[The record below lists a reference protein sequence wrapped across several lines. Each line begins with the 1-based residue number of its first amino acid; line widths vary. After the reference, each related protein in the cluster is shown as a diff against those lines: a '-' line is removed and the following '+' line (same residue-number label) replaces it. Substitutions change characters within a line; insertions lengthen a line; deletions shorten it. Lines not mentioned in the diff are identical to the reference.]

1 MPTQCSLIRL
11 LSICVV
17 LVTALSATTL
27 PIRTASAQRAPT
39 DSVKRDRGKRDSGK
53 RDSTQRDT
61 TARALPTLQVTA
73 TAVATEARRI
83 AQPTAL
89 LSGAELRRANS
100 ASLGETLQQIPGIRS
115 LSMTTGIG
123 KPVIRGLTNNRV
135 VTLANGQRTE
145 TQQWG
150 HDHSPNVESADAE
163 RLEVV
168 KGPASVLYGSDALG
182 GVVNVVRR
190 PLPVVENAERVVRG
204 RVATA
209 WNSAALSPSL
219 TLVGEGAT
227 LMGAGSL
234 GWRLS
239 GTGRRAV
246 DLRTPGGIVSNT
258 GNVTGYTEGAM
269 GWQGARADI
278 TGTGSLRDERIQ
290 IADDPI
296 TAPDYTGRQQIRTLR
311 GTLDANVR
319 TGGQRLQ
326 LQAGIEQNRRAEF
339 GDGST
344 QDVALGLSSRT
355 ASGFAHWHH
364 TPIYGATGVF
374 GLAVQ
379 HTRFTTFGNETLI
392 PDNSAR
398 SLGVYALEQR
408 NIGDF
413 ALSAGARHDWRT
425 LSTPGNSVL
434 ALLPTDRVF
443 TATTGTLG
451 AVYRPTSPLSV
462 AMNLARGFRS
472 PNASDLFANGFHE
485 GTRAFEI
492 GRADLRVE
500 SSVNVDAALR
510 LRTSRVT
517 GELAGYVNRI
527 RDYIYLTPVGVPGR
541 ALDSLQIEQGNARL
555 VGAEFGATVVI
566 TRTLSLQTTAD
577 MVHATNT
584 TDGTALPFV
593 PPPRAVVTM
602 RWDER
607 APGRHASLSNE
618 WNARQTRTFRA
629 DFAPKAWNVLTASA
643 GLSRLTPRGLVHV
656 DLSVRNLLDARYR
669 DFMSRY
675 KNFADAA
682 GRAFVLR
689 VSADL

>member
-1 MPTQCSLIRL
+1 MLMQHMIVRTLSTCACSA
-11 LSICVV
+11 SV
-17 LVTALSATTL
+17 LSATAL
-27 PIRTASAQRAPT
+27 FAQRQPA
-39 DSVKRDRGKRDSGK
+39 
-53 RDSTQRDT
+53 DSTTRDT
-61 TARALPTLQVTA
+61 IARALPALQVTA

-89 LSGAELRRANS
+89 LAGSELRRANS
-100 ASLGETLQQIPGIRS
+100 ASLGETLQQIPGVRS

-190 PLPVVENAERVVRG
+190 PLPVATAAERVTRG
-204 RVATA
+204 RMATA
-209 WNSAALSPSL
+209 WNSAAHSPSL
-219 TLVGEGAT
+219 TLVGEGASPV
-227 LMGAGSL
+227 GAGSL

-239 GTGRRAV
+239 GTGRRAL
-246 DLRTPGGIVSNT
+246 DLRTPAGIVSNT
-258 GNVTGYTEGAM
+258 GNVTGYTEGAL
-269 GWQGARADI
+269 GWQDARADV
-278 TGTGSLRDERIQ
+278 TATGSLRDERIQ
-290 IADDPI
+290 VADDPI
-296 TAPDYTGRQQIRTLR
+296 TAPNYTGRQRIRTHR
-311 GTLDANVR
+311 GTVDANVR
-319 TGGQRLQ
+319 RGGQRLQ

-339 GDGST
+339 GDERT
-344 QDVALGLSSRT
+344 QEVALGLLSRS

-364 TPIYGATGVF
+364 TPIAGATGVV
-374 GLAVQ
+374 GVAAQ
-379 HTRFTTFGNETLI
+379 HTRFTTFGSETLI
-392 PDNSAR
+392 PDNTAH

-408 NIGDF
+408 TVGDF
-413 ALSAGARHDWRT
+413 ALSAGARHDRRT
-425 LSTPGNSVL
+425 LSTPGNRVL
-434 ALLPTDRVF
+434 GLLPTNRAF
-443 TATTGTLG
+443 AATTGTLG

-462 AMNLARGFRS
+462 AVNVARGFRAPS
-472 PNASDLFANGFHE
+472 ASDLFANGFHE

-510 LRTSRVT
+510 LRTARVT
-517 GELAGYVNRI
+517 GELTGYVNRI
-527 RDYIYLTPVGVPGR
+527 RDYIYLTPVGLPGR

-555 VGAEFGATVVI
+555 VGAELEATVAL
-566 TRTLSLQTTAD
+566 TRTLSLQATAD
-577 MVHATNT
+577 VVHATNT
-584 TDGTALPFV
+584 SDDTALPFV
-593 PPPRAVVTM
+593 PPPRAVLTM
-602 RWDER
+602 RWDEK
-607 APGRHASLSNE
+607 APGRHASLSSE
-618 WNARQTRTFRA
+618 WNARQTRTFRS
-629 DFAPKAWNVLTASA
+629 DFAPKAWNVVSASA

-656 DLSVRNLLDARYR
+656 DVSVRNLFDTRYR

-675 KNFADAA
+675 KEFADAA

-689 VSADL
+689 ISADL

>member
-1 MPTQCSLIRL
+1 MIMSTLYHSIRAL
-11 LSICVV
+11 ATS
-17 LVTALSATTL
+17 ALSTVAFSTVSL
-27 PIRTASAQRAPT
+27 SAQRAP
-39 DSVKRDRGKRDSGK
+39 V
-53 RDSTQRDT
+53 DSTRRDT
-61 TARALPTLQVTA
+61 TVRALPPLQVTA

-83 AQPTAL
+83 AQPTAQ
-89 LSGAELRRANS
+89 LSGADLRRANS

-190 PLPVVENAERVVRG
+190 PLPIADSGERVTRG
-204 RVATA
+204 RIAAA
-209 WNSAALSPSL
+209 WNSATRSPSL
-219 TLVGEGAT
+219 TLVAEGASA
-227 LMGAGSL
+227 MGTGSL

-239 GTGRRAV
+239 GTGRRSA
-246 DLRTPGGIVSNT
+246 DLRTPGGMVSNT
-258 GNVTGYTEGAM
+258 GNVTGYTEGAL
-269 GWQGARADI
+269 GWQGTRTDV

-290 IADDPI
+290 VADDPL
-296 TAPDYTGRQQIRTLR
+296 TAPNYSGRQQIRTLR
-311 GTLDANVR
+311 GTVDANVR
-319 TGGQRLQ
+319 GGGQRLQ

-339 GDGST
+339 GDERT
-344 QDVALGLSSRT
+344 QAVALGLLSRT

-364 TPIYGATGVF
+364 SPVFGATGVV
-374 GLAVQ
+374 GVAVQ

-392 PDNSAR
+392 PDNAAR
-398 SLGVYALEQR
+398 ALGVYVLEQR
-408 NIGDF
+408 TVGDF
-413 ALSAGARHDWRT
+413 AVSAGARHDWRT
-425 LSTPGNSVL
+425 LSTPGNRVL
-434 ALLPTDRVF
+434 GLRPTDRAF

-451 AVYRPTSPLSV
+451 VVYRPTSPLSV
-462 AMNLARGFRS
+462 AVNAARGFRS
-472 PNASDLFANGFHE
+472 PSASDLFANGFHE

-500 SSVNVDAALR
+500 TSVNIDAALR
-510 LRTSRVT
+510 LRTTRVT
-517 GELAGYVNRI
+517 GELTGYVNRI
-527 RDYIYLTPVGVPGR
+527 RDYIYLTPVGMPGR

-555 VGAEFGATVVI
+555 AGAELGIALSL
-566 TRTLSLQTTAD
+566 TRTLTLQTTAD
-577 MVHATNT
+577 LVHATNT
-584 TDGTALPFV
+584 SDDTALPFV
-593 PPPRAVVTM
+593 PPPRAVFTL

-607 APGRHASLSNE
+607 APGRHASLSSE
-618 WNARQTRTFRA
+618 WNAKQARTFRD
-629 DFAPKAWNVLTASA
+629 DFAPASWNAVSASV
-643 GLSRLTPRGLVHV
+643 GLSRLTPRGLMHV
-656 DLSVRNLLDARYR
+656 DVSVRNLLDSRYR

-675 KNFADAA
+675 KHFADAA
-682 GRAFVLR
+682 GRALVLR

>member
-1 MPTQCSLIRL
+1 MPIRFRIVRI
-11 LSICVV
+11 LSIC
-17 LVTALSATTL
+17 ALSATAL
-27 PIRTASAQRAPT
+27 SPAALSAQRAPA
-39 DSVKRDRGKRDSGK
+39 DSGRREATK
-53 RDSTQRDT
+53 PDSTKRDT
-61 TARALPTLQVTA
+61 TARTLPTLQVTA

-190 PLPVVENAERVVRG
+190 PLPTADHAARVTRG
-204 RVATA
+204 RIATA
-209 WNSAALSPSL
+209 WNSAAHSPSL
-219 TLVGEGAT
+219 TLVGEGASPV
-227 LMGAGSL
+227 GAGSL

-239 GTGRRAV
+239 GTGRRAL

-258 GNVTGYTEGAM
+258 GNITGYTEGAL
-269 GWQGARADI
+269 GWQGARADV
-278 TGTGSLRDERIQ
+278 TATGSLRDERIQ
-290 IADDPI
+290 VADDPV
-296 TAPDYTGRQQIRTLR
+296 TAPNYTGRQQIRTLR
-311 GTLDANVR
+311 GTVDANVR
-319 TGGQRLQ
+319 RGGQRLQ

-339 GDGST
+339 GDERT
-344 QDVALGLSSRT
+344 PAVALGLLSRT

-392 PDNSAR
+392 PDNTAR

-408 NIGDF
+408 NVGDF
-413 ALSAGARHDWRT
+413 AFSAGARHDWRT
-425 LSTPGNSVL
+425 LSTPGNRVL
-434 ALLPTDRVF
+434 GLSPTDRLF

-462 AMNLARGFRS
+462 AVNVARGFRS
-472 PNASDLFANGFHE
+472 PSASDLFANGFHE

-500 SSVNVDAALR
+500 SSVNIDAGLR
-510 LRTSRVT
+510 LRTARVT
-517 GELAGYVNRI
+517 GELTGYVNRI
-527 RDYIYLTPVGVPGR
+527 RDYIYLTPVGMPGR

-555 VGAEFGATVVI
+555 VGAELGAAVSL
-566 TRTLSLQTTAD
+566 TRTVSLQATAD
-577 MVHATNT
+577 LVHATNT
-584 TDGTALPFV
+584 SDGTALPFV
-593 PPPRAVVTM
+593 PPPRAVLTM

-607 APGRHASLSNE
+607 APGRHVSLASE
-618 WNARQTRTFRA
+618 WNAKQTRTFRT
-629 DFAPKAWNVLTASA
+629 DFAPKAWNVVTAAA

-656 DLSVRNLLDARYR
+656 DVSVRNLFDTRYR